1 MEIKMVCPHCESSN
15 VMIQTFQENNGSKTI
30 TKGKTVYKE
39 KKHGCLWW
47 LFIGWWFMIFDAIF
61 WILFFIPRL
70 LIRLGRRKKYVSKTK
85 TTATNR
91 IRMNK
96 PIELAAG
103 HYYSFE
109 FTNNT
114 EYSAYAYIYNKRTNK
129 LYSHGWFIHGY
140 TTFADEDMQMYL
152 SFRRNV
158 NGTDVNLE
166 PDEIPEFKILQ
177 YEKLNTSTSYEDF
190 KYELVTK
197 TKINVVDKRDEI
209 EDGNYYISIYD
220 ENHTLLNE
228 VAYNELAGDLISV
241 ENIIKEIELEE
252 HKSYSV
258 ELRIKIRD
266 RYYTLSYVDL
276 TTDEEILGISTIDE
290 WKKIQPNGNYIIL
303 NDLDLINYT
312 EQRLGW

>member
-1 MEIKMVCPHCESSN
+1 
-15 VMIQTFQENNGSKTI
+15 
-30 TKGKTVYKE
+30 
-39 KKHGCLWW
+39 
-47 LFIGWWFMIFDAIF
+47 
-61 WILFFIPRL
+61 
-70 LIRLGRRKKYVSKTK
+70 
-85 TTATNR
+85 
-91 IRMNK
+91 
-96 PIELAAG
+96 
-103 HYYSFE
+103 
-109 FTNNT
+109 
-114 EYSAYAYIYNKRTNK
+114 
-129 LYSHGWFIHGY
+129 
-140 TTFADEDMQMYL
+140 MQMYL

-266 RYYTLSYVDL
+266 RYYTLSYVNL

-303 NDLDLINYT
+303 PFGGFRKEDGTIKSVGSYGYYWTNELSENESSKAKDLIISENGDGSRILDFYDGNRCSGLT
-312 EQRLGW
+312 VRPVLP